1 MFGWNLALRR
11 RVFLDCSEPVNW
23 AMTPR
28 ANWKVYLK
36 LLMVSCAASLFP
48 AAATRD
54 SGRLDIIN
62 RQTGNQVRSNCA
74 AKRAS

>member
-1 MFGWNLALRR
+1 MA
-11 RVFLDCSEPVNW
+11 
-23 AMTPR
+23 PR
-28 ANWKVYLK
+28 ANWKAYLK

-62 RQTGNQVRSNCA
+62 RQTGIQVRSDCA